1 MRPVPE
7 GVTRYA
13 SLSRTNVSTTGLR
26 LPLQPVTHQRK
37 YYRTALLSQ
46 PATHRSKCDWTDY
59 SAMRD
64 RYCVTRHLPRR
75 QPTRR
80 ADATSTRRTRSPV
93 AETPPSSS
101 FAIASQRSR
110 LQRPLRQFFP
120 SSAYIHFLPHDAV
133 GRRASK
139 TSSSLNAQFTPSSS
153 GLSPPSLQGCLS
165 AEPVRGPGHSSLLS
179 MARHYA
185 RHALGETNHVDS
197 TFANISPSLP
207 GPPSSPGFHPLQS
220 SPSGV
225 GDMQALEDGAR
236 LLTRDAAA
244 TQRWACNRA
253 RGSFPTKGCGKGR
266 APGSEDTRQ
275 SWRTF
280 TFVCPRPG
288 CVALVNRARAL
299 QHARRAGRRS
309 VIAGDGCAS
318 ASCSADFRPARFARA
333 QRWVASELVAG
344 KRSLVRPPAATDA
357 RDIWLLPFT
366 AEHVAASSA
375 LSALSTPRHHKGGGE
390 RPAR

>member
-110 LQRPLRQFFP
+110 LQRPLRQFFTNP
-120 SSAYIHFLPHDAV
+120 PTPILTNPPRRSPRTHALDKPAYALRVRYVYVCTSKPHPP
-133 GRRASK
+133 RRPAG
-139 TSSSLNAQFTPSSS
+139 SLTESS
-153 GLSPPSLQGCLS
+153 GSFGILGLDIY
-165 AEPVRGPGHSSLLS
+165 RGP
-179 MARHYA
+179 
-185 RHALGETNHVDS
+185 
-197 TFANISPSLP
+197 F
-207 GPPSSPGFHPLQS
+207 
-220 SPSGV
+220 
-225 GDMQALEDGAR
+225 
-236 LLTRDAAA
+236 
-244 TQRWACNRA
+244 
-253 RGSFPTKGCGKGR
+253 
-266 APGSEDTRQ
+266 
-275 SWRTF
+275 
-280 TFVCPRPG
+280 
-288 CVALVNRARAL
+288 
-299 QHARRAGRRS
+299 
-309 VIAGDGCAS
+309 AS
-318 ASCSADFRPARFARA
+318 ASAH
-333 QRWVASELVAG
+333 
-344 KRSLVRPPAATDA
+344 PP
-357 RDIWLLPFT
+357 L
-366 AEHVAASSA
+366 
-375 LSALSTPRHHKGGGE
+375 
-390 RPAR
+390 